1 MQGEDRRTPLS
12 EHLRYAI
19 DAHRDFPLRVD
30 PDVWQGLEAHSPIT
44 LGSPCD
50 ASDWFSSDGSKM
62 PRRSTRGSSP
72 TWEACW
78 AESLS
83 EAAMGSLVKV
93 RRVQALAID
102 EPAHHARVLTKVL
115 GPYHEQCG
123 REQAIGPEVALVQEH
138 LAAPFE
144 NESRRPRLR
153 HPGAVDLTGSKGLQR
168 LGVVLRVDGDVTT
181 AFERGLQAVA

>member
-1 MQGEDRRTPLS
+1 
-12 EHLRYAI
+12 
-19 DAHRDFPLRVD
+19 
-30 PDVWQGLEAHSPIT
+30 DVWQGLEAHSPIT

-93 RRVQALAID
+93 RRVHALATSWS
-102 EPAHHARVLTKVL
+102 A
-115 GPYHEQCG
+115 
-123 REQAIGPEVALVQEH
+123 
-138 LAAPFE
+138 
-144 NESRRPRLR
+144 
-153 HPGAVDLTGSKGLQR
+153 
-168 LGVVLRVDGDVTT
+168 
-181 AFERGLQAVA
+181 RGLPAISLLEALATRWASAGWELT